1 MPELKYILESLL
13 FVSPQ
18 PLGMDRLKKALP
30 EEEPSAIR
38 EALDILSGEY
48 EARGGGFLL
57 CEVAGGWQL
66 RTRPQYAL
74 WVKRLSQTQP
84 VRLSPA
90 ALETLAIVAYNQP
103 VLKSFVEH
111 VRGVDSGGVLKVLL
125 EKGLIRVPGRDDK
138 PGRPMLYATTKKFLE
153 VFELKDLADLPS
165 LTQIKE
171 LSRTTAGQDAETG
184 EPEISEGRD
193 VKTNL
198 SPSSYF
204 PDGELQPFEIT
215 SDVLLQAKPGN
226 SDA

>member
-30 EEEPSAIR
+30 EEDPSAIKV
-38 EALDILSGEY
+38 ALSNLSAEY
-48 EARGGGFLL
+48 EERGGGFFL

-74 WVKRLSQTQP
+74 WVRRLSQSQP

-103 VLKSFVEH
+103 VLRSFVEH

-125 EKGLIRVPGRDDK
+125 EKGLVRVPGRDDR

-153 VFELKDLADLPS
+153 VFELKDLSDLPS
-165 LTQIKE
+165 LSQIKD
-171 LSRTTAGQDAETG
+171 LAKPSASMDIETG
-184 EPEISEGRD
+184 GGEKTDGPTAPETPKKI
-193 VKTNL
+193 
-198 SPSSYF
+198 
-204 PDGELQPFEIT
+204 
-215 SDVLLQAKPGN
+215 
-226 SDA
+226 

>member
-30 EEEPSAIR
+30 EEEPLAIR
-38 EALDILSGEY
+38 EALAALDAEY
-48 EARGGGFLL
+48 EARGGGFFL

-66 RTRPQYAL
+66 RTRPRYAL
-74 WVKRLSQTQP
+74 WVRRLSQSQP

-103 VLKSFVEH
+103 VLRSCVEH

-165 LTQIKE
+165 LSQIKD
-171 LSRTTAGQDAETG
+171 LARTNVTAEPLGEGGQADGASDETDG
-184 EPEISEGRD
+184 PQKQETPE
-193 VKTNL
+193 KN
-198 SPSSYF
+198 
-204 PDGELQPFEIT
+204 
-215 SDVLLQAKPGN
+215 N
-226 SDA
+226 

>member
-1 MPELKYILESLL
+1 MESLL

-30 EEEPSAIR
+30 EEDPAAIK
-38 EALDILSGEY
+38 EALSALSAEY
-48 EARGGGFLL
+48 EKRGGGFFL

-74 WVKRLSQTQP
+74 WVKRLSQSQP

-103 VLKSFVEH
+103 VLRSFVEH

-125 EKGLIRVPGRDDK
+125 EKGLIRVPGRDDR

-153 VFELKDLADLPS
+153 VFELKDLSDLPS
-165 LTQIKE
+165 LSQIRD
-171 LSRTTAGQDAETG
+171 LARTDVAADHSTGGGEETG
-184 EPEISEGRD
+184 GRPEPETQE
-193 VKTNL
+193 K
-198 SPSSYF
+198 
-204 PDGELQPFEIT
+204 
-215 SDVLLQAKPGN
+215 
-226 SDA
+226 